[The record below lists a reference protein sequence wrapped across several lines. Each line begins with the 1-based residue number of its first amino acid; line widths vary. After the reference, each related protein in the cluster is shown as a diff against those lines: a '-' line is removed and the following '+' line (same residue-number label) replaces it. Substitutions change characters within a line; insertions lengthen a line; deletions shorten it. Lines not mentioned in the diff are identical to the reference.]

1 MDAASR
7 SRCAGFPAVGRGAP
21 PSTTDALAQ
30 YLRDIRKVPL
40 LTAEEELA
48 LAKRAEMHDA
58 DARDH
63 LVRANLRLVVLIARG
78 YRNRGLSLLDLIQE
92 GNLGLIHAVEK
103 YDYRRGVKFST
114 YARWWIVHG
123 VTRAL
128 SDQGRTIRISSRTN
142 ELVGKL
148 TRVRSRLR
156 HDLLREPT
164 RQEVARELGVSVAKV
179 ESISAILSGPVSLD
193 APIDDEG
200 STALAE
206 CVADDSLP
214 DPADLVLEGLRS
226 EWLRHGLELLSRRE
240 KRVVGLRFGLIDG
253 QPHTFSEIGLQFNV
267 TGECVR
273 QVCLKTLQKLAASP
287 ELQRVRFGET

>member
-1 MDAASR
+1 VGPRGQVEAYLNQQIDPASVDGGSVKLKDEAA
-7 SRCAGFPAVGRGAP
+7 VK
-21 PSTTDALAQ
+21 ALAN
-30 YLRDIRKVPL
+30 
-40 LTAEEELA
+40 
-48 LAKRAEMHDA
+48 
-58 DARDH
+58 
-63 LVRANLRLVVLIARG
+63 ANLRLVVSIARKYTG
-78 YRNRGLSLLDLIQE
+78 RSSMSFLDLIQE
-92 GNLGLIHAVEK
+92 GNVGLMRAVEK
-103 YDYRRGVKFST
+103 FDYRRGVKFST

-148 TRVRSRLR
+148 TRVRSRLH

-164 RQEVARELGVSVAKV
+164 CQEIATALGVSVAKV

-193 APIDDEG
+193 APVDEEG
-200 STALAE
+200 TTLLAE
-206 CVADDSLP
+206 CVADDSLS

-240 KRVVGLRFGLIDG
+240 KKVVGLRFGLIDG

-273 QVCLKTLQKLAASP
+273 QVCLKTLEKLAASP